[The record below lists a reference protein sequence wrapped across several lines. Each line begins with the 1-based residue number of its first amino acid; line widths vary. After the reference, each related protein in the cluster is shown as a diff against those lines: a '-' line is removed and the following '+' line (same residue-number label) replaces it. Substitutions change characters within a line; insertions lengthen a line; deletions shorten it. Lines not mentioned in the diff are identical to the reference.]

1 MLKGAISLMLNIS
14 TAISILSLRVKK
26 FNKFFLLRINEIT
39 TEMEKNFEMDIIQ
52 KLRKNSNEPVVVPV
66 TSPPEPTA
74 EDSKSSTTI
83 HGTFEPSGGIINEFI
98 AIEKQNKKGVITKCV
113 SKVKY
118 KVINH

>member
-1 MLKGAISLMLNIS
+1 M
-14 TAISILSLRVKK
+14 
-26 FNKFFLLRINEIT
+26 
-39 TEMEKNFEMDIIQ
+39 
-52 KLRKNSNEPVVVPV
+52 VVPV

-118 KVINH
+118 QVINHKEFLFKKNAISFVKLTAKISDYCEQD